1 MYFDELVNKYDV
13 PAPRYTSYPTVP
25 FWNKEQLE
33 PEAWLKEA
41 KRTFEE
47 TNDSKGIS
55 LYFHLPFCESLCT
68 YCGCN
73 KRITK
78 NHAVEGGYIEAALAE
93 WNIYLG
99 AFGKRPQIREI
110 HLGGGTPTFF
120 SPENLRLLIE
130 TVMRES
136 KRADRFDFS
145 FEGHPNNTT
154 REHLETLYELGFNR
168 VSFGVQD
175 FDAKVQRAINRIQPY
190 ENVARATND
199 AREVGYQSVN
209 FDLIFGLPFQ
219 TLDIIHHT
227 IDCVSRLMPDRI
239 AFYSYAHVPWK
250 APSQRGYSEA
260 DLPTKAEKRALYESG
275 KEKLLQLGYIEVGM
289 DHFALPG
296 DELVKAK
303 NSGSLHRNFMGYT
316 PFATDLLVGL
326 GCSAISDS
334 KYAYAQN
341 LKVVEEYKE
350 RTLNNQLAVFKGHSM
365 TEEDLHFKRVILD
378 LSCHGEA
385 ELTEFVKKS
394 LDRESFRKLDE
405 MATEGLIRRGG
416 DRISVTELGFTFIRN
431 ICMVFDRRLHA
442 RGQSTENLF
451 SRAI

>member
-1 MYFDELVNKYDV
+1 
-13 PAPRYTSYPTVP
+13 
-25 FWNKEQLE
+25 
-33 PEAWLKEA
+33 
-41 KRTFEE
+41 
-47 TNDSKGIS
+47 
-55 LYFHLPFCESLCT
+55 
-68 YCGCN
+68 
-73 KRITK
+73 
-78 NHAVEGGYIEAALAE
+78 
-93 WNIYLG
+93 
-99 AFGKRPQIREI
+99 
-110 HLGGGTPTFF
+110 
-120 SPENLRLLIE
+120 
-130 TVMRES
+130 
-136 KRADRFDFS
+136 
-145 FEGHPNNTT
+145 
-154 REHLETLYELGFNR
+154 
-168 VSFGVQD
+168 
-175 FDAKVQRAINRIQPY
+175 
-190 ENVARATND
+190 
-199 AREVGYQSVN
+199 
-209 FDLIFGLPFQ
+209 
-219 TLDIIHHT
+219 
-227 IDCVSRLMPDRI
+227 
-239 AFYSYAHVPWK
+239 
-250 APSQRGYSEA
+250 
-260 DLPTKAEKRALYESG
+260 
-275 KEKLLQLGYIEVGM
+275 
-289 DHFALPG
+289 
-296 DELVKAK
+296 
-303 NSGSLHRNFMGYT
+303 MGYT